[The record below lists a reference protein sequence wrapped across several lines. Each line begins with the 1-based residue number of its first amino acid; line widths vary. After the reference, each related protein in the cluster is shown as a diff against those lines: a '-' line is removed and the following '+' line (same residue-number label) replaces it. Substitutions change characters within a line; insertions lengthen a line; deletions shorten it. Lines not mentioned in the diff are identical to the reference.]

1 MTDPVTAPAPAA
13 DKPSIMDCAEIF
25 YAPSDVFERRR
36 QGKFGMPLLVFIV
49 VSVVIFLAARDLLQ
63 PLLDIDFNRG
73 MAKAMA
79 TNPQFTQDMAN
90 SAHATMTKFAPIGAA
105 FFAVIMPFI
114 VGFFV
119 WLVAK
124 FAGAALGL
132 AQGMVIGVFAMFP
145 TIVEGIAN
153 AVQMAM
159 NGGDVTS
166 KYDVSIGP
174 ARFMT
179 GASETIR
186 VAVGHVDLWTI
197 WMAFLI
203 YLGVKVLGKTSKGT
217 AMTVAIITWVLGVLP
232 ALIGALRN
240 G

>member
-1 MTDPVTAPAPAA
+1 MTDPVAAPTPAA
-13 DKPSIMDCAEIF
+13 AKPSIMDCAEIF

-36 QGKFGMPLLVFIV
+36 QGQFGIPLLVFIV
-49 VSVVIFLAARDLLQ
+49 RALLIFMAARDLLQ
-63 PLLDIDFNRG
+63 PLLDLDFNRAMAQQ
-73 MAKAMA
+73 MAK
-79 TNPQFTQDMAN
+79 NPQFTQDMAN

-114 VGFFV
+114 VGFVV

-124 FAGAALGL
+124 MVGAAVGL

-145 TIVEGIAN
+145 TIVEGIGN

-166 KYDVSIGP
+166 KYDVSVGP

-179 GASETIR
+179 GASEAIR
-186 VAVGHVDLWTI
+186 AVVGHIDLWTI

-203 YLGVKVLGKTSKGT
+203 YLGVKVLGKTSRGT
-217 AMTVAIITWVLGVLP
+217 ALTVAIITWVLGALP
-232 ALIGALRN
+232 SLLGALRN